1 MGIVKW
7 EEGESGTWTFLNI
20 HTCAKERSPKLVKFC
35 LSVEYSALAAS
46 ELCFNLVCR
55 AAAQT
60 SAPRRAEAHDRPP
73 LDGSA
78 PDRTCAAM

>member
-1 MGIVKW
+1 MDIVKW

-46 ELCFNLVCR
+46 ELCFNL
-55 AAAQT
+55 
-60 SAPRRAEAHDRPP
+60 
-73 LDGSA
+73 
-78 PDRTCAAM
+78 